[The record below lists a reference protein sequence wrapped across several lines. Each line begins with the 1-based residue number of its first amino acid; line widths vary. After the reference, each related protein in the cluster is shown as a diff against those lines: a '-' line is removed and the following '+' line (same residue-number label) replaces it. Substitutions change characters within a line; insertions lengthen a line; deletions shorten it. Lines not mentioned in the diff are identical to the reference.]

1 MTSPQT
7 TPKAEPF
14 VLENVDMTLIP
25 AANRADGVPNTWSAI
40 WKFQVPAGQMMV
52 IGPDDTLS
60 MYLEDTVLAEVGN
73 NTARVRISVSDTSG
87 QDFRVVYGPVQYV
100 TVKEF
105 QDRRRL
111 ASLRLPQPIQVFEEQ
126 FLIISASYDA
136 VIRESI
142 SAFALSM
149 TRVRQ
154 GLS

>member
-1 MTSPQT
+1 MTSPKT

-25 AANRADGVPNTWSAI
+25 AANRADGVANTWSDI
-40 WKFQVPAGQMMV
+40 WKFQVPAGQMMI

-60 MYLEDTVLAEVGN
+60 MYLEDTALAEVGN
-73 NTARVRISVSDTSG
+73 NTARVRISVSDTSE
-87 QDFRVVYGPVQYV
+87 QDFRVVFGVQYV

-105 QDRRRL
+105 QDRRKV

-126 FLIISASYDA
+126 FLILSVFDDA
-136 VIRESI
+136 VIRESN

-154 GLS
+154 GLN

>member
-25 AANRADGVPNTWSAI
+25 AANRADGVPNTWSDI

-60 MYLEDTVLAEVGN
+60 MYLEDTALAEVGN

-87 QDFRVVYGPVQYV
+87 QDFRVLYGSVQYV
-100 TVKEF
+100 TVKAF

-126 FLIISASYDA
+126 FLIISAYYDA
-136 VIRESI
+136 AIRESV